1 MVEVDARDARI
12 AELEAQVAARD
23 EVIARLMA
31 KVEALTARVAELEA
45 RLSQNSSNSS
55 RPPSSDA
62 PGTPRQPKKPTGRR
76 PGGQPGHKKHERALL
91 RPEDVQ
97 HVVELVPSECRGCKR
112 RLHGQDSAP
121 RRHQVVEVPPLSAI
135 VTEYRCHA
143 LKCPGCGVVTRGEVP
158 AHARSVFG
166 DRLAALAS
174 LLVGKYR
181 LSKRLVKDALS
192 DMLGVEL
199 SVGSVSN
206 LEGEIS
212 RALAPA
218 AAEALDYVQASE
230 AANADETGFAQGRE
244 DGRAARAWLWVVAS
258 TLVVVFHIARSRSGK
273 VARHLLGADFAG
285 FLTTDRWSAYEWMDA
300 GLRQLCWAHLTRDIQ
315 GFIDRGGRGGRIGRE
330 LMRERNRFFKWYHR
344 VRDGTLAREHFEE
357 RMRGVERRVGQLLRK
372 AARRAEKKTA
382 GMAREILQ
390 WEKCL
395 WTFVDVP
402 GLEPTNNFGLYCTI
416 RGLKNRSAGQ
426 RSVNAHGERSDVE
439 GSATVAAIGGERI
452 QVMGSGCPRP
462 GGSAMDR
469 ISGSPSGSGSS
480 TSAFY
485 RAVRL
490 RDARQRRVEHQ
501 PPAA

>member
-1 MVEVDARDARI
+1 
-12 AELEAQVAARD
+12 VAARD

-45 RLSQNSSNSS
+45 RLNQNSNNSS

-97 HVVELVPSECRGCKR
+97 HVVELVPSQCRGCKG
-112 RLHGQDSAP
+112 RLHGRDNVP
-121 RRHQVVEVPPLSAI
+121 RRHQVVEVPVLSAI

-143 LKCPGCGVVTRGEVP
+143 LACSDCGLVTRAEVP

-206 LEGEIS
+206 LESEMAD
-212 RALAPA
+212 ALASPT
-218 AAEALDYVQASE
+218 AEALAYVQSSDV
-230 AANADETGFAQGRE
+230 ANADETGFAEGRE
-244 DGRAARAWLWVVAS
+244 SGRARRAWLWVVA
-258 TLVVVFHIARSRSGK
+258 TALVVVFHIARSRSSK
-273 VARHLLGADFAG
+273 VARQLLGEDFAG
-285 FLTTDRWSAYEWMDA
+285 LLTTDRWSAYEWVDA
-300 GLRQLCWAHLTRDIQ
+300 GLRQLCWAHLTRDFQ
-315 GFIDRGGRGGRIGRE
+315 GFIDRGGRGGRIGLE

-344 VRDGTLAREHFEE
+344 VRDGTLAREDFEK
-357 RMRGVERRVGQLLRK
+357 RMRGVEHRVGRLLRK
-372 AARRAEKKTA
+372 AMLQAEKRTA
-382 GMAREILQ
+382 GMAREILR

-402 GLEPTNNFGLYCTI
+402 GLEPTNNFGERCIRHAVMYRKTSFGTQSEEGSRFVERIFTATTTLKLQGRDVLAFLSDTLAAHR
-416 RGLKNRSAGQ
+416 RGLRGPSLLPTAPASQLALSA
-426 RSVNAHGERSDVE
+426 
-439 GSATVAAIGGERI
+439 
-452 QVMGSGCPRP
+452 
-462 GGSAMDR
+462 
-469 ISGSPSGSGSS
+469 
-480 TSAFY
+480 
-485 RAVRL
+485 
-490 RDARQRRVEHQ
+490 
-501 PPAA
+501 

>member
-23 EVIARLMA
+23 EIIAKQRA
-31 KVEALTARVAELEA
+31 EVEALKARVAELEA
-45 RLSQNSSNSS
+45 GLNQNSSNSS

-62 PGTPRQPKKPTGRR
+62 PGTRRQPKKPTGRR

-91 RPEDVQ
+91 PPEQVQ
-97 HVVELVPSECRGCKR
+97 HVVELVPGECRGCKR
-112 RLHGQDSAP
+112 RLNGQDSAP

-143 LKCPGCGVVTRGEVP
+143 LECPDCGVVTRGEVP
-158 AHARSVFG
+158 AHARSAFG
-166 DRLAALAS
+166 DRLTALAS

-199 SVGSVSN
+199 LVGSVSN
-206 LEGEIS
+206 LEGEMS

-218 AAEALDYVQASE
+218 TAEALAYVQAAE
-230 AANADETGFAQGRE
+230 AANADETGFVQGRE
-244 DGRAARAWLWVVAS
+244 GGRAARAWLWVVA
-258 TLVVVFHIARSRSGK
+258 TALVVVFHIATSRGGK
-273 VARHLLGADFAG
+273 VARQLLGADHAG
-285 FLTTDRWSAYEWMDA
+285 FLTTDRWSAYEWVDA
-300 GLRQLCWAHLTRDIQ
+300 RLRQLCWAHLTRDFQ

-344 VRDGTLAREHFEE
+344 VRDGTMTREHFEK

-372 AARRAEKKTA
+372 AAPRAEKKTA
-382 GMAREILQ
+382 GMAREILK

-402 GLEPTNNFGLYCTI
+402 GLEPTNNFGERCIRHAVMYRKTSFGTQSEEGSRFVERIFTATTTLNPQGRDVLTFLTDTLAAHR
-416 RGLKNRSAGQ
+416 RGLCG
-426 RSVNAHGERSDVE
+426 
-439 GSATVAAIGGERI
+439 
-452 QVMGSGCPRP
+452 
-462 GGSAMDR
+462 
-469 ISGSPSGSGSS
+469 PSLLP
-480 TSAFY
+480 TAPVPQL
-485 RAVRL
+485 AL
-490 RDARQRRVEHQ
+490 IA
-501 PPAA
+501 

>member
-1 MVEVDARDARI
+1 MAEVDPRDARIAQLEAMVAERDARI
-12 AELEAQVAARD
+12 AE
-23 EVIARLMA
+23 LMA

-45 RLSQNSSNSS
+45 RLRQDSSNSS
-55 RPPSSDA
+55 RPPSSDG
-62 PGTPRQPKKPTGRR
+62 PGTRRQPKRPTGRR

-91 RPEDVQ
+91 RLEQVQ
-97 HVVELVPSECRGCKR
+97 RVVELVPEECRGCKR
-112 RLHGQDSAP
+112 RLQGQDSAP

-143 LKCPGCGVVTRGEVP
+143 LECPDCGVVTRGEVP

-206 LEGEIS
+206 LEGEMS
-212 RALAPA
+212 QALAPA
-218 AAEALDYVQASE
+218 TDEALAYVRDSE
-230 AANADETGFAQGRE
+230 VVNADETGFSQGRE
-244 DGRAARAWLWVVAS
+244 GGRAARAWLWVVA
-258 TLVVVFHIARSRSGK
+258 TALVVVFHIARSRGGK
-273 VARHLLGADFAG
+273 VARQLLGTDFAG
-285 FLTTDRWSAYEWMDA
+285 FLTTDRWSAYEWVDE
-300 GLRQLCWAHLTRDIQ
+300 GLRQLCWAHLTRDFQ

-344 VRDGTLAREHFEE
+344 VRDGTLAREHFEK

-372 AARRAEKKTA
+372 AALRAEKKTA

-402 GLEPTNNFGLYCTI
+402 GLEPTNNFGERCIRHAVMYRKTSFGTQSEEGSRFVERIFTATTTLKLQGRDVLTFLTDTLAAHR
-416 RGLKNRSAGQ
+416 RGLRGPSLLPTAPVPQ
-426 RSVNAHGERSDVE
+426 LAL
-439 GSATVAAIGGERI
+439 AA
-452 QVMGSGCPRP
+452 
-462 GGSAMDR
+462 
-469 ISGSPSGSGSS
+469 
-480 TSAFY
+480 
-485 RAVRL
+485 
-490 RDARQRRVEHQ
+490 
-501 PPAA
+501 

>member
-1 MVEVDARDARI
+1 MEVDARDARI
-12 AELEAQVAARD
+12 AQLEKRLEAALERIAQL
-23 EVIARLMA
+23 EEENARLR
-31 KVEALTARVAELEA
+31 EENR
-45 RLSQNSSNSS
+45 RLKERLGLNSNNSSK
-55 RPPSSDA
+55 PPSSDA
-62 PGTPRQPKKPTGRR
+62 PGTPRQPKKPTGRS

-91 RPEDVQ
+91 PPEEVQ
-97 HVVELVPSECRGCKR
+97 HVVELVPRECGGCKR

-143 LKCPGCGVVTRGEVP
+143 LQCPDCGVVTRGEVP
-158 AHARSVFG
+158 AHARSAFG

-206 LEGEIS
+206 LEGEMS
-212 RALAPA
+212 DALASPT
-218 AAEALDYVQASE
+218 AEALASVRASE
-230 AANADETGFAQGRE
+230 VVNADETGFAQGRE
-244 DGRAARAWLWVVAS
+244 GGRAGRAWLWVVAS
-258 TLVVVFHIARSRSGK
+258 ALVVVFHIARNRSGK

-285 FLTTDRWSAYEWMDA
+285 FLITDRWSAYEWVDP
-300 GLRQLCWAHLTRDIQ
+300 GLRQLCWAHLTRDFQ

-344 VRDGTLAREHFEE
+344 VRDGTLAREHFEK
-357 RMRGVERRVGQLLRK
+357 RMRGVERIVGQLLRE
-372 AARRAEKKTA
+372 AALRAEKKTA

-402 GLEPTNNFGLYCTI
+402 GLEPTNNFGERCIRHAVMYRKTSFGTQSEEGSRFVERIFTATTTLKQQGRDVLAFLTDALTAHR
-416 RGLKNRSAGQ
+416 RGLLGPSLLPTA
-426 RSVNAHGERSDVE
+426 
-439 GSATVAAIGGERI
+439 
-452 QVMGSGCPRP
+452 P
-462 GGSAMDR
+462 GPQLAL
-469 ISGSPSGSGSS
+469 
-480 TSAFY
+480 TA
-485 RAVRL
+485 
-490 RDARQRRVEHQ
+490 
-501 PPAA
+501 

>member
-1 MVEVDARDARI
+1 MDLKDARI

-23 EVIARLMA
+23 EVITRLMA

-45 RLSQNSSNSS
+45 RLNQNSNNSS

-97 HVVELVPSECRGCKR
+97 HVVELVPSQCRGCKH
-112 RLHGQDSAP
+112 RLHGRDTVP
-121 RRHQVVEVPPLSAI
+121 RRHQVVEVPVLSAI

-143 LKCPGCGVVTRGEVP
+143 LACSDCGVVTRAEVP

-206 LEGEIS
+206 LEGEIAD
-212 RALAPA
+212 ALAPS
-218 AAEALDYVQASE
+218 AAEALAYVQSSD

-244 DGRAARAWLWVVAS
+244 SGRARRAWLWVVA
-258 TLVVVFHIARSRSGK
+258 TALVVVFHIARRRSSK
-273 VARHLLGADFAG
+273 VALQLLGEDFAG
-285 FLTTDRWSAYEWMDA
+285 FLTTDRWSAYGWMDA
-300 GLRQLCWAHLTRDIQ
+300 GLRQLCWAHLTRDFQ
-315 GFIDRGGRGGRIGRE
+315 SFIDRGGRGGRIGRE

-344 VRDGTLAREHFEE
+344 VRDGTLAREDFEK
-357 RMRGVERRVGQLLRK
+357 RMRGVERRVGRLLRK
-372 AARRAEKKTA
+372 AVLRAEKRTA
-382 GMAREILQ
+382 GMAREVLR

-402 GLEPTNNFGLYCTI
+402 GLEPTNNFGERCIRHAVMYRKTSFGTQSEAGSRFVERIFTATTTLKLQGRDVLAFLTDTLAAHR
-416 RGLKNRSAGQ
+416 RGLRG
-426 RSVNAHGERSDVE
+426 
-439 GSATVAAIGGERI
+439 
-452 QVMGSGCPRP
+452 
-462 GGSAMDR
+462 
-469 ISGSPSGSGSS
+469 PSLLP
-480 TSAFY
+480 TAPAPQL
-485 RAVRL
+485 AV
-490 RDARQRRVEHQ
+490 
-501 PPAA
+501 PA

>member
-1 MVEVDARDARI
+1 MAEVDPRDARIAQLEAMVAERDARI
-12 AELEAQVAARD
+12 AE
-23 EVIARLMA
+23 LMA

-45 RLSQNSSNSS
+45 RLRQDSSNSS
-55 RPPSSDA
+55 RPPSSDG
-62 PGTPRQPKKPTGRR
+62 PGTRRQPKRPTGRR

-91 RPEDVQ
+91 PPEQVQ
-97 HVVELVPSECRGCKR
+97 HVVEVVPQECRGCRR

-121 RRHQVVEVPPLSAI
+121 RRHQVVEVPPLSAL

-143 LKCPGCGVVTRGEVP
+143 LQCPDCGVVTRGEVP

-212 RALAPA
+212 QALAPA
-218 AAEALDYVQASE
+218 AAEALDSVRASQAV
-230 AANADETGFAQGRE
+230 NADETGFFQGRKG
-244 DGRAARAWLWVVAS
+244 GRAARAWLWVVAS
-258 TLVVVFHIARSRSGK
+258 ALVVVFHIARNRNGK
-273 VARHLLGADFAG
+273 VARHLLGEDFAG
-285 FLTTDRWSAYEWMDA
+285 FLTTDRWSAYEWVDA
-300 GLRQLCWAHLTRDIQ
+300 GLRQLCWAHLTRDFQ
-315 GFIDRGGRGGRIGRE
+315 GFIDRGGRGGRIGRK

-344 VRDGTLAREHFEE
+344 VRDGTLTREQFEK
-357 RMRGVERRVGQLLRK
+357 RMRGVERRVGKLLRE
-372 AARRAEKKTA
+372 AALRAEKKTA

-402 GLEPTNNFGLYCTI
+402 GLEPTNNFGERCIRHAVMYRKTSFGTQSEEGSRFVERIFTATASLKLQGRDVLAFLTETI
-416 RGLKNRSAGQ
+416 AAHRRGLRGPSLLPSAPVPQ
-426 RSVNAHGERSDVE
+426 LAL
-439 GSATVAAIGGERI
+439 
-452 QVMGSGCPRP
+452 
-462 GGSAMDR
+462 
-469 ISGSPSGSGSS
+469 SS
-480 TSAFY
+480 
-485 RAVRL
+485 
-490 RDARQRRVEHQ
+490 
-501 PPAA
+501 

>member
-1 MVEVDARDARI
+1 MG
-12 AELEAQVAARD
+12 L
-23 EVIARLMA
+23 
-31 KVEALTARVAELEA
+31 
-45 RLSQNSSNSS
+45 NSSNSS
-55 RPPSSDA
+55 KPPSSDA
-62 PGTPRQPKKPTGRR
+62 PGTRRQRKRPTGRR

-91 RPEDVQ
+91 PPEQVQ
-97 HVVELVPSECRGCKR
+97 HVVELVPQECRGCKR
-112 RLHGQDSAP
+112 RLRGQDSAP

-143 LKCPGCGVVTRGEVP
+143 LQCPDCGVVTRGEVP

-212 RALAPA
+212 QALAPA
-218 AAEALDYVQASE
+218 TAEALASVRASE
-230 AANADETGFAQGRE
+230 AVNADETGFTQGRE
-244 DGRAARAWLWVVAS
+244 GGRAARAWLWVVA
-258 TLVVVFHIARSRSGK
+258 TALVVVFHIATSRGGK
-273 VARHLLGADFAG
+273 VARQLLGADFSG
-285 FLTTDRWSAYEWMDA
+285 FLSTDRWSAYEWVDA
-300 GLRQLCWAHLTRDIQ
+300 GLRQLCQAHLTRDFQ
-315 GFIDRGGRGGRIGRE
+315 GFIDRGGRGGKIGRE

-344 VRDGTLAREHFEE
+344 VRDGTLAREDFEK

-382 GMAREILQ
+382 GMAREILK

-402 GLEPTNNFGLYCTI
+402 GLEPTNNFGERCIRHAVMYRKTSFGTRSEEGSRFVERIFTATTTLKLQGRDVLSFLTDTLAAHR
-416 RGLKNRSAGQ
+416 RGLRGPSLLPSAPVPQ
-426 RSVNAHGERSDVE
+426 LALT
-439 GSATVAAIGGERI
+439 A
-452 QVMGSGCPRP
+452 
-462 GGSAMDR
+462 
-469 ISGSPSGSGSS
+469 
-480 TSAFY
+480 
-485 RAVRL
+485 
-490 RDARQRRVEHQ
+490 
-501 PPAA
+501 